1 MDESNNIEKIS
12 LNENFQ
18 LLKNKRT
25 DISLLELTQENIS
38 SHNKIFNTKKDKEQ
52 QIKENSFKN
61 DNKKGKIYL
70 DLNRDINENSFVDN
84 NKINKN
90 KEEDNNSGNQEP
102 ESYDDNLNNLHRIEK
117 IENLINVINGN
128 VNFINSELK
137 SIKTSL
143 MKKKRTN
150 YIKQKLNRINQEVGI
165 NITEKDK
172 EITSEDV
179 LREIEKLKSGN
190 KNLIKNENI
199 DFYDNNSK
207 ENIKN
212 RKNADDNPS
221 LLQIKSFNDLNIDL
235 DTLEGKNKNE
245 ANKKN
250 NKDIKNMQDLKNII
264 EGFKNK
270 QTSEELNLNKKK
282 FHKQMTLNDKQEVS
296 KYKT

>member
-1 MDESNNIEKIS
+1 
-12 LNENFQ
+12 
-18 LLKNKRT
+18 
-25 DISLLELTQENIS
+25 
-38 SHNKIFNTKKDKEQ
+38 
-52 QIKENSFKN
+52 
-61 DNKKGKIYL
+61 
-70 DLNRDINENSFVDN
+70 
-84 NKINKN
+84 
-90 KEEDNNSGNQEP
+90 
-102 ESYDDNLNNLHRIEK
+102 
-117 IENLINVINGN
+117 
-128 VNFINSELK
+128 
-137 SIKTSL
+137 

-150 YIKQKLNRINQEVGI
+150 YIKQKLNRINQEDGI

-212 RKNADDNPS
+212 RKNADDKPS